1 MTVLLS
7 PRVTQ
12 EIEQWLGKFPKDKRQ
27 SAVIAALKIVQED
40 NGGFLTESLMD
51 AVAAYL
57 RIPKI
62 AVYEVASFYSM
73 FELQPI
79 GKHKI
84 EVCTNIV
91 CLLRGCE
98 NIVEHIKNR
107 LNIDFNETT
116 EDGRFTLKSVEC
128 LAACNGAPAM
138 YIGNQYYENL
148 NPEAVDKILAEL
160 R

>member
-7 PRVTQ
+7 SSTIK
-12 EIEQWLGKFPKDKRQ
+12 EIDHWLAKFPSNKRQ
-27 SAVIAALKIVQED
+27 SAVIPALKIVQEE
-40 NGGFLTESLMD
+40 NGGSLTISLMD

-62 AVYEVASFYSM
+62 AVYEVASFYCM
-73 FELQPI
+73 FELKPV

-91 CLLRGCE
+91 CALKGSEKIIDHL
-98 NIVEHIKNR
+98 KKR

-116 EDGRFTLKSVEC
+116 EDGRFTLKSMGC
-128 LAACNGAPAM
+128 LAACQGAPVM
-138 YIGNQYYENL
+138 YMANQYYENL
-148 NPEAVDKILAEL
+148 SIERIDEILREL
-160 R
+160 T